1 MDKKSYWFSHDYN
14 AGQDPK
20 MIKLQMSMG
29 HEGKGIFWDLVELVY
44 NQGGLLSISECEG
57 YAFALRTEKVK
68 LLRVIYDFDLF
79 KNDGI
84 NFWSESINRRLELRN
99 EKSIKA
105 KQSAIKRWDNASV
118 MRTHNDGNAIKE
130 KKGKERK
137 GNKINT
143 NVFIF
148 EEKEKNEF
156 SRFVDWTVK
165 HTPSINQMEEPFT
178 IEQYFELR
186 KSYRSRQ
193 ITDMCEKMHN
203 NNGLTKKYKSAFLT
217 LKNWIKQYGENN

>member
-29 HEGKGIFWDLVELVY
+29 HEGKGIFWDLVELIY
-44 NQGGLLSISECEG
+44 SEGGKLSMAECEG
-57 YAFALRTEKVK
+57 YAFALRTDKNK
-68 LLRVIYDFDLF
+68 LVRIINDFDLF

-105 KQSAIKRWDNASV
+105 KQSAIKRWGDANA

-130 KKGKERK
+130 KKGKEMK

-143 NVFIF
+143 DVFIF
-148 EEKEKNEF
+148 SEKEKNEF
-156 SRFVDWTVK
+156 SRFQNWIDA
-165 HTPSINQMEEPFT
+165 HTPSLSEMKEPFT

-203 NNGLTKKYKSAFLT
+203 NPNITSKYKSAYLT
-217 LKNWIKQYGENN
+217 LKNWIKEYGT